1 MASPMSCEATVATAG
16 ELPAPAGELP
26 TPTGEL
32 PAPTGELTAI
42 EAVGLGK
49 AYLIYAKPEDRLR
62 QALEPRLRRVLRP
75 LTRLVGHDLPE
86 REYFARYWAL
96 RGLTLHVERGETVGV
111 IGRNGSGKSTFL
123 QLVCG
128 TLTPTEGQVVT
139 RGRVAAL
146 LELGSGFNPEYTGR
160 ENVFFNASVLGLTHA
175 ETEARLQDIL
185 AFADIGEFVEQPV
198 KTYSSG
204 MAMRLAFAVIAH
216 VDADVLIIDEALA
229 VGDAAFAQ
237 KCVRWLRRFR
247 EHGTVL
253 FCGHDIGAVISMCKR
268 ALWLDHGAV
277 RMIGTAKDVCEAYQA
292 SLHLESSGAAKVEA
306 DRGGGQGTRNAAA
319 VPRREPAA
327 SKVDLSSLPQVL
339 SIADW
344 EPGGESHGT
353 GDAKVIEVRFVRED
367 GSEIGLLQGGEPV
380 AVDIEVQAETA
391 LHQPIIGF
399 HIKDRLGQPLFGD
412 NTHLAYRDHNI
423 IVAPGDVLQAR
434 FVFRLPLLLSGDY
447 AMTAAVAGGTVEAH
461 VMHHWVDDAILFKVR
476 SPLLNG
482 VMVGV
487 PMLEITLTADRAHS
501 AAEAVQ
507 DANH

>member
-1 MASPMSCEATVATAG
+1 MSCEATVAPAGELPSPAG
-16 ELPAPAGELP
+16 ELPAPA
-26 TPTGEL
+26 
-32 PAPTGELTAI
+32 GELTAI

-268 ALWLDHGAV
+268 ALWLDHGIV
-277 RMIGTAKDVCEAYQA
+277 QMEGPAKDVCEAYQA

-306 DRGGGQGTRNAAA
+306 DRAARQDRKAAPDRPRTFSTPGT
-319 VPRREPAA
+319 
-327 SKVDLSSLPQVL
+327 DLGSLPQVL
-339 SIADW
+339 SLAEF
-344 EPGGESHGT
+344 EPDSDSYGT
-353 GDAKVIEVRFVRED
+353 GDAKIISVRFLRAD
-367 GSEIGLLQGGEPV
+367 GSDIGVLLGGEPV
-380 AVDIEVQAETA
+380 AVDIEVQAEA
-391 LHQPIIGF
+391 ELQHPIIGF
-399 HIKDRLGQPLFGD
+399 HIKDRLGQWLIGD
-412 NTHLAYRDHNI
+412 NTHLSYRDHD
-423 IVAPGDVLQAR
+423 IVVAAGGKLQAR
-434 FVFRLPLLLSGDY
+434 FVFDLPLLRTGDY
-447 AMTAAVAGGTVEAH
+447 SMTVAVATGTIEEH
-461 VMHHWVDDAILFKVR
+461 SMHHWVHDAVLFKVH
-476 SPLLNG
+476 SPLQTG
-482 VMVGV
+482 VMIGV
-487 PMLEITLTADRAHS
+487 PMSEITLTA
-501 AAEAVQ
+501 
-507 DANH
+507 

>member
-1 MASPMSCEATVATAG
+1 VATAG
-16 ELPAPAGELP
+16 ELP
-26 TPTGEL
+26 
-32 PAPTGELTAI
+32 AI

-62 QALEPRLRRVLRP
+62 QALEPRLHRALRP
-75 LTRLVGHDLPE
+75 LTRLLGHNLPE
-86 REYFARYWAL
+86 REHFARHWAL
-96 RGLTLHVERGETVGV
+96 RDLTLHVERGETVGV
-111 IGRNGSGKSTFL
+111 IGRNGSGKSTLL

-185 AFADIGEFVEQPV
+185 AFADIDEFIDQPV

-216 VDADVLIIDEALA
+216 VDADLLIIDEALA

-253 FCGHDIGAVISMCKR
+253 FCGHDLGAVLSMCKR
-268 ALWLDHGAV
+268 ALWLDRGAV
-277 RMIGTAKDVCEAYQA
+277 RMVGPAKDVCEAYIASVRLETAGGIAAERAVSLPEQA
-292 SLHLESSGAAKVEA
+292 RSVPARSIAPAPRPEA
-306 DRGGGQGTRNAAA
+306 TAPNA
-319 VPRREPAA
+319 
-327 SKVDLSSLPQVL
+327 DMGSLPQVL

-344 EPGGESHGT
+344 QPDAESYGT
-353 GDAKVIEVRFVRED
+353 RDATVTEVRFLRAD
-367 GSEIGLLQGGEPV
+367 GAEIGLLEGGEAV
-380 AVDIEVQAETA
+380 AVTVTARAETE
-391 LHQPIIGF
+391 LHRPIIGF
-399 HIKDRLGQPLFGD
+399 HVKDRLGQPLFGD
-412 NTHLAYRDHNI
+412 NTHLAYRDRNI
-423 IVAPGDVLQAR
+423 VVASGGMLQAR
-434 FVFRLPLLLSGDY
+434 FVFTLPLLLSGDY
-447 AMTAAVAGGTVEAH
+447 AMTAAVAAGTLEEH
-461 VMHHWVDDAILFKVR
+461 VMLHWVDDAILFKVR

-482 VMVGV
+482 VMVGI
-487 PMLEITLTADRAHS
+487 PMLEITLTEEHS
-501 AAEAVQ
+501 LASAEVEQ
-507 DANH
+507 DTDC